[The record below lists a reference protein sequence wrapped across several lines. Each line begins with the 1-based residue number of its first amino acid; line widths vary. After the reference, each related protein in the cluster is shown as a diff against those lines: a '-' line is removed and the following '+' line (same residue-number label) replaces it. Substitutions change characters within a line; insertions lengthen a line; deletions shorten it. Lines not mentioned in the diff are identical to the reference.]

1 MRERISEHFSID
13 FGSNNPEWERIRNTP
28 ELDAYLEK
36 IGEATVSR
44 CNDDL
49 HAAQAK
55 RKQPIE
61 DGYDFHITHG
71 SRARLNIFP
80 DTPRAIAH
88 EAVNQ
93 SILKN
98 MPVGEIKGVAR
109 GADHEVPRELA
120 RRSNEAQ
127 RRG

>member
-1 MRERISEHFSID
+1 MPRERISDNFSID
-13 FGSNNPEWERIRNTP
+13 FGTNNPEWERIRNTP
-28 ELDAYLEK
+28 EMDAYLEK
-36 IGEATVSR
+36 IGEDTVSR

-49 HAAQAK
+49 HAAQA
-55 RKQPIE
+55 RRNQPVE

-80 DTPRAIAH
+80 DTPRGMAH

-98 MPVGEIKGVAR
+98 MPVGEIKGEAR
-109 GADHEVPRELA
+109 GADYEVPRELA

-127 RRG
+127 GR